1 MVWLDIIITLLSL
14 ELMAYFYYGIRA
26 LAVGGVCVAV
36 SLAAELVSLRLMHR
50 RFTADDLSCTSDA
63 LLIAL
68 MLPASIDYKIPGIAC
83 VFTVIAAKN
92 IFGGRK
98 NMIFSPAAAAYIFML
113 TSWESELLSYPLP
126 HAKMGVFETA
136 EELVNS
142 ASYTFNY
149 TGSVSAS
156 DFEILLG
163 SFSGPAGAVCILLLL
178 VSAVILIFR
187 KDISAGAFFGTT
199 LGAFLMAYLC
209 PVAGSRIDSVKY
221 VFVTNM
227 LLFSAVYII
236 SDLRIAPHK
245 NYYAFFY
252 GFFISVS
259 SYVIMITTGKENV
272 IVIMSV
278 LFTPVSLAFKNLE
291 KKISASVNAEADNAD
306 SLNVNEHSLPETA
319 PDEEELTE
327 SPENDD
333 EHISEEEAYPEMPT
347 EGDDRVE

>member
-14 ELMAYFYYGIRA
+14 ELMAYFYYGVRA

-36 SLAAELVSLRLMHR
+36 SLAAELISLRLMHR

-63 LLIAL
+63 LIIAL

-98 NMIFSPAAAAYIFML
+98 NMIFSPTAVAYIFML
-113 TSWESELLSYPLP
+113 TSWKSELLSYPLP
-126 HAKMGVFETA
+126 HIKMGIFETA
-136 EELVNS
+136 EALVDS

-149 TGSVSAS
+149 TGSMSAT

-187 KDISAGAFFGTT
+187 KDISAGAFCGTI

-236 SDLRIAPHK
+236 SDLRTAPHK

-259 SYVIMITTGKENV
+259 SYVITITTGKENV

-278 LFTPVSLAFKNLE
+278 LFTPVSLALKSLE
-291 KKISASVNAEADNAD
+291 KKILASVDAEAESAAVSD
-306 SLNVNEHSLPETA
+306 VN
-319 PDEEELTE
+319 DELVQESVSDEAELTE
-327 SPENDD
+327 SSANDKNASD
-333 EHISEEEAYPEMPT
+333 DGSYPEIMT